1 MNFVYILIKMVTLQY
16 HPYPDTMLIENLIS
30 HFAQYIPLKEVEKN
44 EVKQR
49 FIERKVKR
57 RQFILHENE
66 FCRNYNFVVS
76 GCFKMYKVDD
86 NAGEHIIQFA
96 AENEWIMDISSFHSR
111 KESRL
116 YIEAIEPSV
125 ILQIDQ
131 ANLIYLYHNFPK
143 FDRIFRIMVENKHN
157 ELQNRVLQ
165 NISSTAEERYLAFL
179 EQYPEL
185 SNRLPNTLIASYI
198 GITPEFLSKIRRIS
212 LRK

>member
-1 MNFVYILIKMVTLQY
+1 MVTLQHHTY
-16 HPYPDTMLIENLIS
+16 TNTMPIENLIS

-44 EVKQR
+44 GVKQR

-57 RQFILHENE
+57 RQFILVENE
-66 FCRNYNFVVS
+66 FCRHYTFVVS
-76 GCFKMYKVDD
+76 GCFKMYKEDD
-86 NAGEHIIQFA
+86 NASEHIIQFA
-96 AENEWIMDISSFHSR
+96 AENEWIMDINSFHSG

-116 YIEAIEPSV
+116 YIEAIEPSI

-131 ANLIYLYHNFPK
+131 ADLIYLYHNYPK

-165 NISSTAEERYLAFL
+165 NISSTAVERYFSFLAH
-179 EQYPEL
+179 YPNL

>member
-1 MNFVYILIKMVTLQY
+1 MVTLQHHTY
-16 HPYPDTMLIENLIS
+16 TNTMPIENLIS

-57 RQFILHENE
+57 RQFILVENE
-66 FCRNYNFVVS
+66 FCRHYTFVVS
-76 GCFKMYKVDD
+76 GCFKMYKEDD

-96 AENEWIMDISSFHSR
+96 AENEWIMDISSFHSG

-131 ANLIYLYHNFPK
+131 TDLIYLYHNYPK

-165 NISSTAEERYLAFL
+165 NISSTAEERYFSFLAH
-179 EQYPEL
+179 YPDL

>member
-1 MNFVYILIKMVTLQY
+1 MS
-16 HPYPDTMLIENLIS
+16 IENLTS

-57 RQFILHENE
+57 RQFILLENE
-66 FCRNYNFVVS
+66 FCRHYTFVVS
-76 GCFKMYKVDD
+76 GCFKMYKVHD

-96 AENEWIMDISSFHSR
+96 AENEWIMDISSFHYG

-131 ANLIYLYHNFPK
+131 ANLIYLYHNYPK
-143 FDRIFRIMVENKHN
+143 FDRIFRIMIENKHN

-165 NISSTAEERYLAFL
+165 NISSTAEERYFSFL
-179 EQYPEL
+179 EQYANL

-212 LRK
+212 SRK

>member
-1 MNFVYILIKMVTLQY
+1 M
-16 HPYPDTMLIENLIS
+16 PIENLIS

-57 RQFILHENE
+57 RQFILVENE
-66 FCRNYNFVVS
+66 FCRHYTFVVS

-96 AENEWIMDISSFHSR
+96 AENEWIMDISSFHSG

-131 ANLIYLYHNFPK
+131 ANLIYLYHNYAK

-165 NISSTAEERYLAFL
+165 NISSTAEERYFSFL

-212 LRK
+212 SRK